1 MFQFNKT
8 YLFLALTLFIIE
20 VCIAVFIHDD
30 IIRPYIGDLLVVILI
45 YCFFKSFLQVNPLP
59 LAIGVL
65 FFAYGIEILQY
76 FKIVELLGL
85 QQNHLARVVIGTS
98 FAWTDIAMYT
108 IGIVII
114 LVAEKYF
121 SVRPLVN

>member
-1 MFQFNKT
+1 
-8 YLFLALTLFIIE
+8 
-20 VCIAVFIHDD
+20 
-30 IIRPYIGDLLVVILI
+30 VILI
-45 YCFFKSFLQVNPLP
+45 YCFFKSFLQIQPLT
-59 LAIGVL
+59 LAIAVL
-65 FFAYGIEILQY
+65 LLAYGIEILQY

-85 QQNHLARVVIGTS
+85 QHNHLARVVIGTS